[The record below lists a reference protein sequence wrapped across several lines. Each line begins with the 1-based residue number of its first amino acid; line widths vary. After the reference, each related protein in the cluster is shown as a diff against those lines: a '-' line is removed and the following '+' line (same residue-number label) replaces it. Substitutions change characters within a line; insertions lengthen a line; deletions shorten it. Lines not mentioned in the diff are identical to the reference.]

1 MKGFVL
7 IYAVFHPTIKIMDDD
22 IDLAGAVAMTGL
34 RLSGWEKREFSSLS
48 FSDTVRKPFS
58 LPRRVRV
65 CVCVSLHLR
74 ARVLDHPL
82 Y

>member
-1 MKGFVL
+1 MKGFEL

-34 RLSGWEKREFSSLS
+34 RLSGWEQREFTSLS
-48 FSDTVRKPFS
+48 FSDTVRKTFF
-58 LPRRVRV
+58 L
-65 CVCVSLHLR
+65 CVCVFLDKCVSLYVC

>member
-58 LPRRVRV
+58 LPRRVCV
-65 CVCVSLHLR
+65 CVC
-74 ARVLDHPL
+74 L
-82 Y
+82 YICVPES

>member
-22 IDLAGAVAMTGL
+22 IDLARAVAMTGL
-34 RLSGWEKREFSSLS
+34 RLSGWKKREFSSLS
-48 FSDTVRKPFS
+48 FSDTAKKPFS
-58 LPRRVRV
+58 R
-65 CVCVSLHLR
+65 CVCVDKCVSLYLC

>member
-34 RLSGWEKREFSSLS
+34 GLSGWEKREFSSLS
-48 FSDTVRKPFS
+48 FPDTVRKP
-58 LPRRVRV
+58 LGECVQINVRLSV
-65 CVCVSLHLR
+65 YE
-74 ARVLDHPL
+74 PET
-82 Y
+82 

>member
-1 MKGFVL
+1 ML

-34 RLSGWEKREFSSLS
+34 RLLGCEKKEFSSLS
-48 FSDTVRKPFS
+48 FSDTVRKPFF
-58 LPRRVRV
+58 RCVHM
-65 CVCVSLHLR
+65 CVCKCVWISVYPSLC

>member
-7 IYAVFHPTIKIMDDD
+7 MYAVFHPTIKIMDDD

-34 RLSGWEKREFSSLS
+34 GLSGWEKREFSSLS
-48 FSDTVRKPFS
+48 FSHAVRKPVS
-58 LPRRVRV
+58 R
-65 CVCVSLHLR
+65 CVSVCLDKSVSLYLY
-74 ARVLDHPL
+74 ARVLDHLL